1 MSSRIL
7 VVDDDRALLR
17 TLRLNL
23 RARQYDVDVAETG
36 QAALATA
43 AECPPDLAIVD
54 LGLPDMDGLEVIA
67 GLRRWSGLP
76 ILVLSARGEQS
87 AKVAALDAGSDDH
100 VTKPFGMEE
109 LLARVRAGLRRAAS
123 DSSAPSVVRTASFR
137 ADLSARKATTADGA
151 DVHLTPTEWHL
162 LEVLVRQPGRLVASL
177 DLLRAVWGSAYGGE
191 SRHYLR
197 VYMAQLRRKLEP
209 DPAAPR
215 HLITVAG
222 SGYRFDP

>member
-1 MSSRIL
+1 MSRIL
-7 VVDDDRALLR
+7 VVDDDVTLLT

-23 RARQYDVDVAETG
+23 RARRYDVDAATTG
-36 QAALATA
+36 GEALAIA
-43 AECPPDLAIVD
+43 ARTPPDLAIVD

-67 GLRRWSGLP
+67 ALRRRSSLP

-87 AKVAALDAGSDDH
+87 DKVAALDAGSDDH
-100 VTKPFGMEE
+100 ISKPFGMDE
-109 LLARVRAGLRRAAS
+109 LLARVRAGLRRATPDHES
-123 DSSAPSVVRTASFR
+123 PVVVTASF
-137 ADLSARKATTADGA
+137 TADPAARTVTLTDGTP
-151 DVHLTPTEWHL
+151 VHLTPTEWHL
-162 LEVLVRQPGRLVASL
+162 LEELMRRPGRLVGQL
-177 DLLRAVWGSAYGGE
+177 ELLHTVWGSAYGDE

-215 HLITVAG
+215 HLITVPG